1 MNVTI
6 ECNDRVRVITRV
18 LAALAL
24 VAAPLWAHAAVGP
37 DQSRVAPPAGE
48 GWQMLSAPTAA
59 PLATL
64 ASVSPSTPA
73 APVSVMSAL
82 APTGTV
88 TPKAT
93 VPATTVA
100 STAFAPVILPGAT
113 SAPGGV
119 LTLAITPQDINLRNA
134 LDRWLQQQGWQLA
147 WKIDDDLPLEFNA
160 TFSGDFDSVLTQ
172 VMRATNHM
180 RTPTRICEH
189 TNNVIRVVARAA
201 NCQGLNDASK
211 PLSDR
216 CIYPRCFHA
225 VGMRRVPV
233 RCQSGI

>member
-6 ECNDRVRVITRV
+6 ERNDRVRVITRV

-24 VAAPLWAHAAVGP
+24 AAAPLWTHAAVDP
-37 DQSRVAPPAGE
+37 DQSRVAPPAGD
-48 GWQMLSAPTAA
+48 GWQMLSSPAA
-59 PLATL
+59 SPVATM
-64 ASVSPSTPA
+64 ASVSPSKPPAPVSANPAVGATGSPTAA
-73 APVSVMSAL
+73 APVSV
-82 APTGTV
+82 
-88 TPKAT
+88 
-93 VPATTVA
+93 VA
-100 STAFAPVILPGAT
+100 STAVAPVILPGVT
-113 SAPGGV
+113 GSAPGGA

-201 NCQGLNDASK
+201 NCQE
-211 PLSDR
+211 
-216 CIYPRCFHA
+216 
-225 VGMRRVPV
+225 
-233 RCQSGI
+233 